1 MKLNNLMNQNKYTIS
16 VGGSAVRAGVSAEAW
31 TTSSAGPVAAT
42 SASFS

>member
-16 VGGSAVRAGVSAEAW
+16 IGGSAVGAGVSAEAW

>member
-1 MKLNNLMNQNKYTIS
+1 MKLNKLMNQNKYTIR
-16 VGGSAVRAGVSAEAW
+16 GSAAGAGVSAEAW